1 MLAHDWAE
9 NKAELQFLFHNK
21 VGADK
26 KSSQNILVI
35 SHSFKPLH
43 NFVERGNLSISSFL
57 NGVEKAQSFAC
68 HDFALA
74 S

>member
-26 KSSQNILVI
+26 KSSQNT
-35 SHSFKPLH
+35 F
-43 NFVERGNLSISSFL
+43 GN
-57 NGVEKAQSFAC
+57 
-68 HDFALA
+68 
-74 S
+74 